1 VPVRLLP
8 DAELVMITWLAG
20 QPDVLALLGSADR
33 VGSYRPGDRPYIQVN
48 RVGGAPDIEEDHP
61 LLQVSVWHT
70 SDDAASE
77 LARTIVAALPDIL
90 SANVRGQ
97 NVTLGP
103 FSQPDEDNQRYIL
116 TVELLTYP
124 EE

>member
-1 VPVRLLP
+1 MPVRVLP
-8 DAELVMITWLAG
+8 DAELVLISFLAG
-20 QPDVLALLGSADR
+20 HADVLALLGSPDR
-33 VGSYRPGDRPYIQVN
+33 VGSYLPQDRPYLQVN
-48 RVGGAPDIEEDHP
+48 RVGGTPDVEEDHP
-61 LLQVSVWHT
+61 VLQVSAWHT

-77 LARTIVAALPDIL
+77 LARTVVAVLPDIL

-116 TVELLTYP
+116 TLELLTYP
-124 EE
+124 ED